1 MNNNSSLSWFTI
13 CYYTICYYMVIMKRS
28 IIISYGSYQYS
39 YQYSY
44 QLKFPISWEDT
55 PSYHHVLPFSGIFPW
70 KITPPHDFGSSRNSP
85 SKAQLPRAWCSFSAS
100 SAFARRKSALG
111 CSGSCQRLGI
121 DLAAAMGVKNGLRL
135 AKVRIHIFLKT
146 LFITFILKNKTP
158 TTYYRQSI
166 YIYNCKYIYI
176 YIIYIY
182 ISILWGSCFDRGG
195 MFQEVEIWP
204 MRIRCIG
211 KVAEWA

>member
-1 MNNNSSLSWFTI
+1 MIHHMLLYHMLLYGYYETVQYHQLWFIPIFLSIFLSTQVSYFMGGYSQLSSCFAIFWDFPMKNS
-13 CYYTICYYMVIMKRS
+13 
-28 IIISYGSYQYS
+28 
-39 YQYSY
+39 
-44 QLKFPISWEDT
+44 
-55 PSYHHVLPFSGIFPW
+55 
-70 KITPPHDFGSSRNSP
+70 PPHDFGSSRNSP

-166 YIYNCKYIYI
+166 YI
-176 YIIYIY
+176 
-182 ISILWGSCFDRGG
+182 
-195 MFQEVEIWP
+195 
-204 MRIRCIG
+204 
-211 KVAEWA
+211 